1 MSSGPSNHTLVR
13 RGFSLAEAVVA
24 MGVLSIILLGMG
36 GAITLSV
43 SAIDQGNDANAG
55 TVKAAEASD
64 RLLADL
70 GEATKIS
77 SPDAS
82 TIEFEVPDRDGDGQ
96 PEVIAYTWTDGG
108 SAGAPLRRS
117 LNGDAPQV
125 MMSRVRRLEVGLVPR
140 RTLTATGAESR
151 LIGFDTSVGATI
163 RSQAIVAAGSAAQ
176 YAKPAL
182 PDNAAAWSITRVRL
196 RLARDSTITG
206 TLRVS
211 LVMNNNWAPTGAV
224 LSTVTVSE
232 ASLPATAGWVE
243 LPLTAGPLAPNQ
255 GVFLLLEDAAGS
267 GSGTVEYGSGGA
279 AMPYNTYFATSA
291 GSSWTAP
298 QDASDMRFE
307 IYGTVSTY

>member
-1 MSSGPSNHTLVR
+1 MSPGPSNHMPVR

-43 SAIDQGNDANAG
+43 SALDQGHDANAG
-55 TVKAAEASD
+55 TVQAAEAAD

-77 SPDAS
+77 APDVS
-82 TIEFEVPDRDGDGQ
+82 TIELEVPDRDGDGS
-96 PEVIAYTWTDGG
+96 PEVITYTWADGG
-108 SAGAPLRRS
+108 SAGAPLSRS

-125 MMSRVRRLEVGLVPR
+125 LISRVRRLDVGLVPR
-140 RTLTATGAESR
+140 RTPVTTSAESR

-163 RSQAIVAAGSAAQ
+163 GSRAIVAAGGAAQ

-182 PDNAAAWSITRVRL
+182 PDNAATWSITRVRI
-196 RLARDSTITG
+196 RLSRDSTITG

-211 LVMNNNWAPTGAV
+211 VVLSNNWAPTGAV

-232 ASLPATAGWVE
+232 ASLPATAGWVD
-243 LPLTAGPLAPNQ
+243 LPLAAGPLAADQ

-267 GSGTVEYGSGGA
+267 GSGTVEYGSGGS

-291 GSSWTAP
+291 GGSWTAP
-298 QDASDMRFE
+298 QDSSDMRFE